1 MRIAV
6 VAPLVTPIRPGVAG
20 GAQAL
25 VADIAM
31 QLAARG
37 HAVALYCASGSEVS
51 GVELVQ
57 VAVSADVRRAMV
69 MPSRPAPPGFRVPEL
84 SQAFRWLFDE
94 LRARGADVV
103 SQHAFD
109 AEAIEFAEGLPV
121 LHTLHLPPL
130 VPDVVD
136 AVLGSRSRFATVSES
151 CRAAWEAVG
160 ATGLQVIRNGVPEW
174 DPDLTPPAAVT
185 ALMAGRLS
193 PEKGFEDGIAAAR
206 QARLEPIVVA
216 GEYDTEYAP
225 DLSAATV
232 LPAQPR
238 SGLWLVMAACSVTL
252 APVKWEEPFGLVA
265 AEAQM
270 AGCPVAGYR
279 RGALAEVVEEG
290 VSGFLV
296 APDDI
301 EALADAA
308 RRASSLSR
316 RGVHE
321 SARRR
326 LSLKA
331 AIDTHEAALRQ
342 VAQAA

>member
-1 MRIAV
+1 M
-6 VAPLVTPIRPGVAG
+6 TPIRPGIAG

-25 VADIAM
+25 VADVAM
-31 QLAARG
+31 RLAARD
-37 HAVALYCASGSEVS
+37 HAVTLYCAAGSEVS

-57 VAVSADVRRAMV
+57 VAVSPDVRRAMI
-69 MPSRPAPPGFRVPEL
+69 MPSRPARPGFRVPEL
-84 SQAFRWLFDE
+84 SEAFRWLFDE
-94 LRARGADVV
+94 VRARGADAV

-121 LHTLHLPPL
+121 LHTLHLPPV
-130 VPDVVD
+130 VPDVVE
-136 AVLGSRSRFATVSES
+136 AALRSRSRFVTVSES
-151 CRAAWEAVG
+151 CRAAWEAAG
-160 ATGLQVIRNGVPEW
+160 ATGLEVIRNGVPEW

-206 QARLEPIVVA
+206 KAHLEPIVVA

-225 DLSAATV
+225 DLSEATV

-238 SGLWLVMAACSVTL
+238 TGLWLVMAACSVTL

-290 VSGFLV
+290 VSGYLV

-308 RRASSLSR
+308 RRASGLSR

-326 LSLKA
+326 LSLEA
-331 AIDTHEAALRQ
+331 AIDAHETALQGVAA
-342 VAQAA
+342 AA